1 MYGSQDSRSDI
12 ILVLF
17 QWLAGS
23 VNGWME
29 FLKSDMSVLTMVG
42 CLSDGWID
50 ISKESQSI
58 FNILHSY
65 SDFSPM
71 VGWLSQWLDGI
82 SQIGHVCF
90 DHGWMPE

>member
-1 MYGSQDSRSDI
+1 MYGSRDSRSDI

-29 FLKSDMSVLTMVG
+29 FLKSDMSVLAMVG

-50 ISKESQSI
+50 ISR
-58 FNILHSY
+58 
-65 SDFSPM
+65 
-71 VGWLSQWLDGI
+71 
-82 SQIGHVCF
+82 
-90 DHGWMPE
+90 